1 MDHPR
6 PFDEP
11 EQIVE
16 EGTPL
21 PRMTRTG
28 DEKVMNDT
36 IGIDISKD
44 HLDTHRLSDG
54 KAKRFTN
61 DRTGLKTL
69 KNWIGPQCCRVV
81 YEPTGRYHRDLE
93 ARLSKTAH
101 AMVKVNPERARR
113 FAEAVGQSAKTDR
126 IDAELL
132 ARMGAM
138 LDLKA
143 SPLRDEPMN
152 DLREVHVA
160 RSALIKDQTACRNR
174 LCGARN
180 TLVKAQ
186 LKTRMRQIAKQLAQ
200 LDAELKKRICED
212 AKLARQFEIL
222 RSIPCRRNT
231 HRNAGDRNL
240 DAQAGRRACGPGS
253 LRAQV
258 RQMDSQSENRRR
270 TSRASPGALHARPRR
285 SALQFPT
292 HLRLQGFASKGQES
306 QGRSCGNH
314 AQAHHPRKYLDPRK
328 PPVVQN
334 QTLTRTD
341 ILR

>member
-101 AMVKVNPERARR
+101 AMVKVNPKRARR

-222 RSIPCRRNT
+222 RSIP
-231 HRNAGDRNL
+231 GI
-240 DAQAGRRACGPGS
+240 GPVSAVAIRECPEFCVSVPDHGGFKYS
-253 LRAQV
+253 HALKRSSNIIANWLRAANH
-258 RQMDSQSENRRR
+258 SR
-270 TSRASPGALHARPRR
+270 TFLPPFSKLRMAR
-285 SALQFPT
+285 
-292 HLRLQGFASKGQES
+292 
-306 QGRSCGNH
+306 
-314 AQAHHPRKYLDPRK
+314 
-328 PPVVQN
+328 
-334 QTLTRTD
+334 
-341 ILR
+341 

>member
-1 MDHPR
+1 MPLSIGFPRHSYPCDTDATPRAAAAARGVAGDGSMMPWSLRTVLKMDHPR

-101 AMVKVNPERARR
+101 AMVKVNPKRARR

-174 LCGARN
+174 LCGARKHTRQGATEN
-180 TLVKAQ
+180 QDAPDCKATCP
-186 LKTRMRQIAKQLAQ
+186 TRCRVEEAYPRGCKACQTVRDPAVDPLPSQYSSK
-200 LDAELKKRICED
+200 
-212 AKLARQFEIL
+212 
-222 RSIPCRRNT
+222 CRR
-231 HRNAGDRNL
+231 
-240 DAQAGRRACGPGS
+240 
-253 LRAQV
+253 
-258 RQMDSQSENRRR
+258 SE
-270 TSRASPGALHARPRR
+270 P
-285 SALQFPT
+285 
-292 HLRLQGFASKGQES
+292 
-306 QGRSCGNH
+306 
-314 AQAHHPRKYLDPRK
+314 
-328 PPVVQN
+328 
-334 QTLTRTD
+334 
-341 ILR
+341 

>member
-69 KNWIGPQCCRVV
+69 KNRIGPQCCRVV
-81 YEPTGRYHRDLE
+81 YEPTGRYHRDPE

-101 AMVKVNPERARR
+101 AMVKVNPKRARR

-231 HRNAGDRNL
+231 HRNAGDRNPPCVRDVVRCSTFPL
-240 DAQAGRRACGPGS
+240 FLRWAG
-253 LRAQV
+253 
-258 RQMDSQSENRRR
+258 
-270 TSRASPGALHARPRR
+270 
-285 SALQFPT
+285 
-292 HLRLQGFASKGQES
+292 
-306 QGRSCGNH
+306 
-314 AQAHHPRKYLDPRK
+314 
-328 PPVVQN
+328 
-334 QTLTRTD
+334 
-341 ILR
+341 